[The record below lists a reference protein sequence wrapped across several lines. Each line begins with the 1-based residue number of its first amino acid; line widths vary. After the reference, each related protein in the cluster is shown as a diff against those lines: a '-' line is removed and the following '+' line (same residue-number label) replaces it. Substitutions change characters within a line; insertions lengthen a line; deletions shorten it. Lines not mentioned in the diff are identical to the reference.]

1 MSEIPGPRPRPLI
14 GHLPEVR
21 RRPAEFFLEL
31 ARRYGDLV
39 YLRLGPQHVYL
50 VNHPDLIGELLTVQ
64 YASLVKSRFLDRA
77 RVLLGDGLLTANG
90 AAHLRKRR
98 LVQPAFHRRRLAGYA
113 RNMVECAEAARG
125 RLQTGQ
131 TVDLGAAMMR
141 LTLAIVGRTLF
152 ATDVEDR
159 ASAVGQAMNT
169 ITELFDVLI
178 LPFSEHLDK
187 LPFLPVARRLAGA
200 RRTLDLTVRSIIQQR
215 ASEAGDH
222 GDLLSM
228 LLAARDEEGG
238 RLTDAEVRDE
248 VLTLFLAGHETT
260 ANALTWTWLLLAQ
273 NPECERRMHEEIDE
287 VLGGRLP
294 EFGDVPALRY
304 TERVLAEAMRLYPPA
319 WALGRRAI
327 APVHLAGRTL
337 PPGSVFV
344 LSPYVTHRD
353 ARWWPEPEQFNP
365 ERFLSEAR
373 PKFAY
378 FPFGGG
384 PRVCIGERFAWME
397 GVLLLASLAQ
407 RWRFRLHPDTSVDIH
422 PQITLRPRYPLRFT
436 VEERLPQA
444 NQFPP
449 RETGN

>member
-1 MSEIPGPRPRPLI
+1 MEIA
-14 GHLPEVR
+14 HEH
-21 RRPAEFFLEL
+21 
-31 ARRYGDLV
+31 GDLV
-39 YLRLGPQHVYL
+39 YLRLGSQEVYL
-50 VNHPDLIGELLTVQ
+50 ISHPDLIVELLSVQ

-90 AAHLRKRR
+90 TAHLRKRR
-98 LVQPAFHRRRLAGYA
+98 LVQPAFHRPRLAGYA
-113 RNMVECAEAARG
+113 RHMVECAEVARR
-125 RLQTGQ
+125 RLHAGQ
-131 TVDLGAAMMR
+131 TVDLGEAMMR

-152 ATDVEDR
+152 ATDVEDH
-159 ASAVGQAMNT
+159 ASSVGQAMNT
-169 ITELFDVLI
+169 IIELFDVLI

-187 LPFLPVARRLAGA
+187 LPFLPVARRLADA
-200 RRTLDLTVRSIIQQR
+200 RRTLDRTVREIIQQR
-215 ASEAGDH
+215 AREAEDQ

-260 ANALTWTWLLLAQ
+260 ANALTWTWLLLAR

-294 EFGDVPALRY
+294 EFEDVPALRY

-327 APVHLAGRTL
+327 APVHLAGHTL
-337 PPGSVFV
+337 LPGSVFV

-353 ARWWPEPEQFNP
+353 DRWWPEPEHFDP
-365 ERFLSEAR
+365 DRFLVDSR

-397 GVLLLASLAQ
+397 GVLLLATLAQ
-407 RWRFRLHPDTSVDIH
+407 RWRFRLHPDTRVDIH

-436 VEERLPQA
+436 VEGRLPQT

-449 RETGN
+449 RETGDEPDGDIHH